1 MDVMPRVSIIIL
13 NWNGWEDTIEC
24 LESVYQ
30 ITYPNYDVIV
40 VDNGSEN
47 ESVEKIKEYAS
58 GNLPTQSSFFKY
70 SWESKPIDVLE
81 YSREEFESEIRD
93 ERYNLSASSNKRL
106 ILIKNGK
113 NFGFTEGNNIA
124 MRYALKTLT
133 PDYILL
139 LNNDTVVDKNFVGG
153 LVLVANQS
161 NQTGVVGPV
170 VFHYDQPAQLQESA
184 GRICMWTGR
193 RSFIHS
199 TDSYNSTDFAINVD
213 FVSGVCFLVHTEV
226 VKKVGMFDPEYFAYV
241 EDVDWCYRI
250 CQKGYHVIYT
260 NKAKIWHKGSS
271 STGGGY
277 NRTVMYYIFRNNLLF
292 MRKNGKLRHLP
303 SYIVVSGLYFA
314 IRLLK
319 TIFDQPQNVVII
331 LKGIVSGL
339 RSKT

>member
-1 MDVMPRVSIIIL
+1 MDAMPRVSIIIL
-13 NWNGWEDTIEC
+13 NWNGWKDTIEC

-40 VDNGSEN
+40 VDNGSED
-47 ESVEKIKEYAS
+47 ESIEKIKEYAGGDLEVTS
-58 GNLPTQSSFFKY
+58 RFFN
-70 SWESKPIDVLE
+70 
-81 YSREEFESEIRD
+81 YSRENKPLHYIEYSLEETKAGGGKEAEIADLPSQR
-93 ERYNLSASSNKRL
+93 KF

-113 NFGFTEGNNIA
+113 NYGFAEGNNIA
-124 MRYALKTLT
+124 IRYALKVLN
-133 PDYILL
+133 PEYVLL

-153 LVLVANQS
+153 LVMVAKQS

-170 VFHYDQPAQLQESA
+170 VFHYGQPAQHQESA

-199 TDSYNSTDFAINVD
+199 TDPYNTTDFATNVD

-226 VKKVGMFDPEYFAYV
+226 VKEVGMFDPEFFAYV

-260 NKAKIWHKGSS
+260 NKATIWHKGSS

-277 NRTVMYYIFRNNLLF
+277 NQTVMYYIFRNNLLF

-314 IRLLK
+314 IRLLE

-339 RSKT
+339 RSKA